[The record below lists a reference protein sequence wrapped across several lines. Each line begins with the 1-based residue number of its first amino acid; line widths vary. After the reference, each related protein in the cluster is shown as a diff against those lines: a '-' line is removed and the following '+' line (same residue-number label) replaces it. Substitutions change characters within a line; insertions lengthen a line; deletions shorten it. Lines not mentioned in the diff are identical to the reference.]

1 MRVKLIVEY
10 DGTRYAGWQRQKN
23 AVAVQQRLEEAIWAV
38 TGEHQA
44 VTGASRTD
52 AGVHALGQCVHFDTQ
67 CGIPAEKFSFALN
80 TRLPEDIRVVASERA
95 ADDFHARFMACG
107 KRYRYLY
114 CNRPHQSALARNFS
128 WHVFWPLDVDK
139 MRAAG
144 QLLLGY
150 RDFAAFMA
158 AGSPVKDTRRT
169 LTYLDVQRERDF
181 VTLTVE
187 GDGFLYN
194 MVRIIAGN
202 LNYVGQGK
210 MPPEM
215 LLELLNG
222 APRRLG
228 GPTAPPQGLRLER
241 VFYPGDEAN
250 WHPPQGQTAREM

>member
-80 TRLPEDIRVVASERA
+80 TRLPEDIRVVASART

-114 CNRPHQSALARNFS
+114 CNRPHQSAMARNFS

-194 MVRIIAGN
+194 MVRILAGT
-202 LNYVGQGK
+202 LIYIGLGK
-210 MPPEM
+210 LPSDC
-215 LLELLNG
+215 LRKALETG
-222 APRRLG
+222 DRLDLG
-228 GPTAPPQGLRLER
+228 ITAPARGLTLME
-241 VFYPGDEAN
+241 VYYDTHL
-250 WHPPQGQTAREM
+250 W